1 MNFTYYLDKFQQASD
16 RLDKKLLAKK
26 QMEVAVGVY
35 HDSVFLKLY
44 KKAWANKVPDP
55 LTSASRIFFSVWIND
70 KLIQEQ
76 KIFYNIHA
84 LKLRQLNGYTITS
97 RKFADDFRKSFRSFE
112 HQWPNVSVQFGP
124 LTLMEGWQKVDEK
137 NFQKEMLELARRFL
151 EIDYLVDD
159 LLEKCKQKTAIGGKK
174 INGK

>member
-1 MNFTYYLDKFQQASD
+1 MDFTYYLDKFQQAAN

-26 QMEVAVGVY
+26 QMEVAVGIY

-70 KLIQEQ
+70 KLIKDQ
-76 KIFYNIHA
+76 KLFYNIHA
-84 LKLRQLNGYTITS
+84 LKLRHLKGYRITS
-97 RKFADDFRKSFRSFE
+97 RKFADDFRKSFNSFE
-112 HQWPNVSVQFGP
+112 DQWPNVSVQFGP
-124 LTLMEGWQKVDEK
+124 LTLMEGWQKVDAK
-137 NFQKEMLELARRFL
+137 NFQNELLELAGRFL

-159 LLEKCKQKTAIGGKK
+159 LLDKCKQPGAKNK
-174 INGK
+174 